1 MFYLLSRVVVNR
13 TKHVSPDRGLKVRA
27 VGVVKK
33 LIISHHVYI
42 AWTRTLCLEYTTF
55 TIILQEY
62 RQESTEFSLQGGR
75 HAVHASN
82 NPVVR
87 PNLPKIF
94 ISAVPAMF
102 SILLL
107 NRAIEYSTAGGRR
120 FQCNALPTFEYRD
133 HFHQDIY
140 LSNTSMYSFTGN
152 MF

>member
-1 MFYLLSRVVVNR
+1 MFFLLSRVVVNR

-33 LIISHHVYI
+33 LIISQHVYI

-55 TIILQEY
+55 TIILQKY

-75 HAVHASN
+75 HGVHASN
-82 NPVVR
+82 NPV
-87 PNLPKIF
+87 
-94 ISAVPAMF
+94 ATQVPAMF